1 MPPVTRTLAQTML
14 LLLLLI
20 LIPLALPAGAQCT
33 VILEI
38 LLKEQYLVD
47 TQNITVRTNLS

>member
-38 LLKEQYLVD
+38 LLKEQYRVD